1 MASKKYLV
9 GLDLNKNE
17 LQNARIQN
25 LGTAPSTPV
34 AGQIY
39 YNTADN
45 TLYFYNGTSWVN
57 FVQTTQVLYNTFA
70 NRPAA
75 NTVPAGTLF
84 FATDTNLLYLSDA
97 STWDQISSFGSV
109 SAQTSYGD
117 TSSSGTSNDYAR
129 ADHTHGTPSLTSTA
143 PQTLAAG
150 GTNVV
155 GTASTP
161 ARADHVHALPNFG
174 NVSAQTTFGASSAN
188 GSGTEF
194 ARNDHTH
201 GTPVHDNAAHSAINL
216 SALTVPTADVSF
228 ATYKITSL
236 GTPSADTDAAT
247 KGYVDSVAQGLIIKE
262 AVHAAT
268 AAILPNSPAW
278 TSANAGTY
286 TATTFGQIEIDGE
299 LITTTQRILVK
310 DQVASEYNGI
320 YEVVTQGD
328 GSTYWVIKR
337 TADANTSAE
346 VKSGMFTFVQTGD
359 TQANTG
365 WVLTT
370 DNPITLNT
378 TGLTFTQ
385 FAGAGTYTASNGV
398 VLGAVGGAN
407 NFSAVAGTGITV
419 NSGGINIDTSVVV
432 TKYAANVGNG
442 SSQSITVSHNLGTRD
457 VIVSVY
463 DNSSPYAEVICDV
476 EHTST
481 TAITLNFTVA
491 PTSNQYRVVVH
502 A

>member
-1 MASKKYLV
+1 MDFNKRRNLYRYYL
-9 GLDLNKNE
+9 
-17 LQNARIQN
+17 
-25 LGTAPSTPV
+25 
-34 AGQIY
+34 GQI
-39 YNTADN
+39 TIDGQ
-45 TLYFYNGTSWVN
+45 L
-57 FVQTTQVLYNTFA
+57 
-70 NRPAA
+70 
-75 NTVPAGTLF
+75 
-84 FATDTNLLYLSDA
+84 ATD
-97 STWDQISSFGSV
+97 G
-109 SAQTSYGD
+109 
-117 TSSSGTSNDYAR
+117 
-129 ADHTHGTPSLTSTA
+129 
-143 PQTLAAG
+143 
-150 GTNVV
+150 
-155 GTASTP
+155 
-161 ARADHVHALPNFG
+161 
-174 NVSAQTTFGASSAN
+174 
-188 GSGTEF
+188 
-194 ARNDHTH
+194 
-201 GTPVHDNAAHSAINL
+201 
-216 SALTVPTADVSF
+216 
-228 ATYKITSL
+228 
-236 GTPSADTDAAT
+236 
-247 KGYVDSVAQGLIIKE
+247 
-262 AVHAAT
+262 
-268 AAILPNSPAW
+268 
-278 TSANAGTY
+278 
-286 TATTFGQIEIDGE
+286 
-299 LITTTQRILVK
+299 QRILVK

-359 TQANTG
+359 TLANTG

-442 SSQSITVSHNLGTRD
+442 SSQSITVTHNLGTKD

-481 TAITLNFTVA
+481 TAITLNFSVA

>member
-17 LQNARIQN
+17 LQNAVIQN
-25 LGTAPSTPV
+25 LGTAPSSPA

-39 YNTADN
+39 FNTADD
-45 TLYFYNGTSWVN
+45 TLYFYNGSTWVN
-57 FVQTTQVLYNTFA
+57 FVQTTQVLFDTFA

-97 STWDQISSFGSV
+97 SAWDQISSFGSV

-117 TSSSGTSNDYAR
+117 TSSNGTSNDYAR
-129 ADHTHGTPSLTSTA
+129 ADHVHGTPSLTSTA

-150 GTNVV
+150 GTNTV
-155 GTASTP
+155 GVATTP

-174 NVSAQTTFGASSAN
+174 NVTGQTTFGASSAN
-188 GSGTEF
+188 GTGTEF

-216 SALTVPTADVSF
+216 SALAVPTADVSF

-247 KGYVDSVAQGLIIKE
+247 KAYVDSVAQGLIIKE
-262 AVHAAT
+262 AVHVAT

-278 TSANAGTY
+278 TSTNGGTY
-286 TATTFGQIEIDGE
+286 TATTFGQISIDGQ
-299 LITTTQRILVK
+299 LVTTTQRILVK
-310 DQVASEYNGI
+310 DQVQSQYNGI

-337 TADANTSAE
+337 TVDANTSAE

-359 TQANTG
+359 TLANTG

-442 SSQSITVSHNLGTRD
+442 SSQAITVTHNLGTRD